1 MNSVLVNNVIL
12 IYNKEKKCSFKMFYF
27 YVVFYPNVE
36 NTDMENERNPKAI
49 LSVLLS
55 LAFINMIL
63 IKKHKSI
70 LF

>member
-1 MNSVLVNNVIL
+1 
-12 IYNKEKKCSFKMFYF
+12 MFYF